1 MADPKPQ
8 KIKFIQACTP
18 VLEDGEYRIRVN
30 QTVDAATPE
39 KQIPEKS
46 QAFSIKGPRYTLD
59 PGMIDSMFPIRN
71 KSGKYGN
78 CLPHIILKRKTLP
91 WERNPFGKSSNQHAA
106 SNQKPAEVH
115 PWLAVVT
122 FDSVEAPDIVQSN
135 ADKIQNPEEGV
146 MSGRIIPDTYV
157 GESGDTR
164 CQTIDVPADTFNA
177 IMPGVNETPFL
188 SHARYVDMEHKK
200 TDDSND
206 GYFAVVIGNRL
217 PAASAEGEMNVSHL
231 VSLEGLCDY
240 LPGGKSPIQ
249 DKNIKIR
256 MITLAN
262 WQYSV
267 ISEKF
272 DFKELLKKLMIKK
285 GNQYLPA
292 TPLRLD
298 PPENASEDLKSA
310 MNLGYTAMNHHIR
323 DGEETVSWYRGP
335 FLPIKLDKKDPESK
349 KNADA
354 LYKYDPETGMFDVSY
369 AAAWQIGRLA
379 AIKNKNFAVAL
390 FQWRRGH
397 NQEQAFTQMREIL
410 NSKLSSVLD
419 FDEKQIHRFGDG
431 LIRKLTLDYIH
442 HDVGVKLHPDG
453 DDHTGLLGK
462 CADPSGLRKN
472 RSDYPGLLSSEQ
484 LNRIA
489 SSKQNIAEEIVKEA
503 LS

>member
-18 VLEDGEYRIRVN
+18 VIEDGEYRIRVN
-30 QTVDAATPE
+30 QTVDAATLK
-39 KQIPEKS
+39 KQIPEKT

-91 WERNPFGKSSNQHAA
+91 WERNPFGKQSNQHAV

-122 FDSVEAPDIVQSN
+122 FDSIEVIKIVQST
-135 ADKIQNPEEGV
+135 ADKIQNPETGV
-146 MSGRIIPDTYV
+146 VSGRIIPDTYV

-164 CQTIDVPADTFNA
+164 CQTIDVPADIFNA
-177 IMPGVNETPFL
+177 IMPGLNELPYL

-206 GYFAVVIGNRL
+206 GYYSVVIGNRL
-217 PAASAEGEMNVSHL
+217 PAASADGEMNVSHL

-240 LPGGKSPIQ
+240 LPGGKTAIH

-267 ISEKF
+267 IAEKF
-272 DFKELLKKLMIKK
+272 DFKELLQKLMKK
-285 GNQYLPA
+285 EGDQYLPA
-292 TPLRLD
+292 TPLRLA
-298 PPENASEDLKSA
+298 PPENASDDLKSA

-323 DGEETVSWYRGP
+323 DGQKTVSWYRGP
-335 FLPIKLDKKDPESK
+335 LVPIILDKKDPQSK

-354 LYKYDPETGMFDVSY
+354 LYKYDSDTGMFDISY
-369 AAAWQIGRLA
+369 AAAWQIGRLL
-379 AIKNKNFAVAL
+379 AIKNKNFSVAL

-397 NQEQAFTQMREIL
+397 NQKQAFTQMREIL
-410 NSKLSSVLD
+410 KSKLSSVLD
-419 FDEKQIHRFGDG
+419 FDDEHIHRFGDR
-431 LIRKLTLDYIH
+431 LIQKLTLDYIH
-442 HDVGVKLHPDG
+442 QDVGDKLKPDEYE
-453 DDHTGLLGK
+453 HAGLLGK
-462 CADPSGLRKN
+462 CADPSGLLKN
-472 RSDYPGLLSSEQ
+472 RSDYPGLLSAEQ
-484 LNRIA
+484 LNRIV
-489 SSKQNIAEEIVKEA
+489 SSNTNISEEIVKEV